1 MMASPCLLSQG
12 GKLSSGFKCSACS
25 FQQRCL
31 LRIKSRIS
39 LVRRQSRASRRY
51 PFPGLYSHHH
61 CGYSLQISL
70 PFGFGDRR
78 KTHSAT
84 RATPQGSSSTVKKGL
99 QQDGLAV
106 KEAMLGKLTFRPSLG
121 ELVVFKE
128 GKSPEQLRAA
138 AYLRATCFYTYP
150 EGRSEEA
157 LKLHRKMK
165 AEDEWSAL
173 TSKVAGLEQG
183 YKRTACI
190 LALCPLSEL
199 ADSSISLNPFCKVVL
214 ENGEAHSVIG
224 SLDLNQGCQL
234 PGELSGNYPEDGNA
248 EHKRGYLSNVCVAP
262 QVRKRGV
269 GAALLHRA
277 QEIAQSWGV
286 TDLYVHVVASNQ
298 AAVLLY
304 TKGGFL
310 YEKEE
315 TVSQARML
323 LRPCRLLLHKRI
335 QTPKST

>member
-1 MMASPCLLSQG
+1 VRRSAVAGTSVEISWGMIDCCWWRGFVGESPRRSRNSGQGKRMMASPCLLPQG

-31 LRIKSRIS
+31 LRIKSRIL

-106 KEAMLGKLTFRPSLG
+106 KEAKLGKLTFRPSLG

-138 AYLRATCFYTYP
+138 AYLRATCFCTYP

-157 LKLHRKMK
+157 LK
-165 AEDEWSAL
+165 
-173 TSKVAGLEQG
+173 VQQP
-183 YKRTACI
+183 
-190 LALCPLSEL
+190 LCFFHL
-199 ADSSISLNPFCKVVL
+199 
-214 ENGEAHSVIG
+214 
-224 SLDLNQGCQL
+224 
-234 PGELSGNYPEDGNA
+234 
-248 EHKRGYLSNVCVAP
+248 
-262 QVRKRGV
+262 
-269 GAALLHRA
+269 
-277 QEIAQSWGV
+277 
-286 TDLYVHVVASNQ
+286 
-298 AAVLLY
+298 
-304 TKGGFL
+304 
-310 YEKEE
+310 
-315 TVSQARML
+315 
-323 LRPCRLLLHKRI
+323 CRFVQI
-335 QTPKST
+335 P

>member
-157 LKLHRKMK
+157 LK
-165 AEDEWSAL
+165 
-173 TSKVAGLEQG
+173 VQQP
-183 YKRTACI
+183 
-190 LALCPLSEL
+190 LCFFHL
-199 ADSSISLNPFCKVVL
+199 
-214 ENGEAHSVIG
+214 
-224 SLDLNQGCQL
+224 
-234 PGELSGNYPEDGNA
+234 
-248 EHKRGYLSNVCVAP
+248 
-262 QVRKRGV
+262 
-269 GAALLHRA
+269 
-277 QEIAQSWGV
+277 
-286 TDLYVHVVASNQ
+286 
-298 AAVLLY
+298 
-304 TKGGFL
+304 
-310 YEKEE
+310 
-315 TVSQARML
+315 
-323 LRPCRLLLHKRI
+323 CRLCK
-335 QTPKST
+335 PNAF